1 MKKIVV
7 FCGSSLGFNP
17 IYKQAAIELGDYFVN
32 NDITL
37 VYGGGKIGIMGILSE
52 SILNKGGKV
61 IGVIPNLLK
70 KEEVV
75 NKNVTELI
83 ITKTMSERK
92 VIMSKLTDGYI
103 SLPGGFGTLD
113 ELFEGLTLGQLHIE
127 KKPNGILNINGFFNH
142 TLKQLDHMVS
152 EGYLKKENKEMLL
165 VGNNVSELML
175 KMDTYVAP
183 KKSAVINKII
193 KHDH

>member
-17 IYKQAAIELGDYFVN
+17 IYKHAAIELGDYFVN

-37 VYGGGKIGIMGILSE
+37 VYGGGKIGMMGILSE

>member
-17 IYKQAAIELGDYFVN
+17 IYKHAAIELGDYFVN

-37 VYGGGKIGIMGILSE
+37 VYGGGKIGMMGILSE

-92 VIMSKLTDGYI
+92 VMMSKLTDGYI

-175 KMDTYVAP
+175 KMDTYIAP